1 MFGKETAGLPLDL
14 RERFW
19 ERCIRLPMIDSKLGH
34 LIGRGAETEELSAAA
49 RENGFVTMRESCQH
63 LVLSGI
69 TTVEEAA
76 RVITST
82 AED

>member
-1 MFGKETAGLPLDL
+1 M
-14 RERFW
+14 
-19 ERCIRLPMIDSKLGH
+19 
-34 LIGRGAETEELSAAA
+34 IGRGAETEELSAAA

>member
-1 MFGKETAGLPLDL
+1 MVN
-14 RERFW
+14 
-19 ERCIRLPMIDSKLGH
+19 SKLGH
-34 LIGRGAETEELSAAA
+34 LIGWGAETEALFAAA